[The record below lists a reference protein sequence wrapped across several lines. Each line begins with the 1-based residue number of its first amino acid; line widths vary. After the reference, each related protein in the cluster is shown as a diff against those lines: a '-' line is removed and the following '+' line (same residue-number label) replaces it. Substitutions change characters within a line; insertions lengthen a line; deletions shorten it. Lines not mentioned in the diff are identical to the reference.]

1 MTDAEHVFIL
11 VLSDEEIT
19 LIRKAS
25 QLTGKKFSN
34 IAHDFMI
41 EEAERTIEDAE
52 MLQEMAR
59 RDMQRTAKAYDDDD
73 RSEKDAMWEGCQNR
87 TYFM

>member
-11 VLSDEEIT
+11 VLSDEEIA

-25 QLTGKKFSN
+25 RLTGRKFSN
-34 IAHDFMI
+34 ICHDFLI

-59 RDMQRTAKAYDDDD
+59 RDMQRTAKASDDDD
-73 RSEKDAMWEGCQNR
+73 HSEKDAMWDR
-87 TYFM
+87 YIM

>member
-11 VLSDEEIT
+11 VLSDEEIA

-25 QLTGKKFSN
+25 RLTGKKFSN
-34 IAHDFMI
+34 ICHDFLI

-52 MLQEMAR
+52 MLQEMAA
-59 RDMQRTAKAYDDDD
+59 RDMVRAYDPED
-73 RSEKDAMWEGCQNR
+73 RSEKDAMWER
-87 TYFM
+87 YIM

>member
-1 MTDAEHVFIL
+1 MTDADHVFIL

-25 QLTGKKFSN
+25 RLTGKKFSN
-34 IAHDFMI
+34 ICHDFLV

-52 MLQEMAR
+52 MLHEMAR
-59 RDMQRTAKAYDDDD
+59 RDMVRAYDPED
-73 RSEKDAMWEGCQNR
+73 RSEKDAMWER
-87 TYFM
+87 YIM

>member
-25 QLTGKKFSN
+25 RLTGKKFSN
-34 IAHDFMI
+34 ICHDFLV

-52 MLQEMAR
+52 MLHEMAR
-59 RDMQRTAKAYDDDD
+59 RDMVRAYDPED
-73 RSEKDAMWEGCQNR
+73 RSEKDAMWER
-87 TYFM
+87 YIM

>member
-25 QLTGKKFSN
+25 RLTGKKFSN
-34 IAHDFMI
+34 ICHDFLI

-59 RDMQRTAKAYDDDD
+59 RDMVRAYDPED
-73 RSEKDAMWEGCQNR
+73 RSEKDAMWER
-87 TYFM
+87 YIM

>member
-25 QLTGKKFSN
+25 RLTGKKFSN
-34 IAHDFMI
+34 ICHDFLI

-59 RDMQRTAKAYDDDD
+59 RDMARAYDPED
-73 RSEKDAMWEGCQNR
+73 RSEKDAMWER
-87 TYFM
+87 YVM

>member
-25 QLTGKKFSN
+25 RLTGKTFSN
-34 IAHDFMI
+34 ICHDFLI

-59 RDMQRTAKAYDDDD
+59 RDMVRAYDPED
-73 RSEKDAMWEGCQNR
+73 RSEKDAMWER
-87 TYFM
+87 YIM

>member
-25 QLTGKKFSN
+25 RLTGKKFSN
-34 IAHDFMI
+34 ICHDFLI

-52 MLQEMAR
+52 MLQEMAH
-59 RDMQRTAKAYDDDD
+59 RDMVRAYDPED
-73 RSEKDAMWEGCQNR
+73 RSEKDAMWER
-87 TYFM
+87 YIM